1 MCFLRTANIKSIE
14 TPNLLPSEMT
24 MLNCS
29 PTPIATR
36 TATTVRMPSKV
47 NTDFDGRT
55 SQNIA
60 EVLNLLRDALEPQR
74 RIVRAGESIYK
85 AGDGF
90 GNLYML
96 NSGFCKIVNQTA
108 DGREQVVGL
117 KFRGDWMGFD
127 GIANGRFV
135 CDAIALDTGEVWVIC
150 YDALVAACARHIKLM
165 SVLHEAMSRE
175 IAHDR
180 DSLTSVCTLTADAR
194 VADFLRYWAHCLG
207 RSGMRTD
214 QFTLRLTRADIGNY
228 LGMTIET
235 VSRSLT
241 RLARSKLI
249 GFAEKGRRDI
259 HIPEIDALT
268 NFVQSYLTPPPTAVL
283 H

>member
-1 MCFLRTANIKSIE
+1 
-14 TPNLLPSEMT
+14 
-24 MLNCS
+24 MLTCS

-36 TATTVRMPSKV
+36 HAPTACMPPKA

-55 SQNIA
+55 SQHIA
-60 EVLNLLRDALEPQR
+60 DVLDLLREVLTPQR
-74 RIVRAGESIYK
+74 RIVHAGEAIYN
-85 AGDGF
+85 AGDRF
-90 GNLYML
+90 GDLYIL
-96 NSGFCKIVNQTA
+96 NSGFCKVVNQTA

-135 CDAIALDTGEVWVIC
+135 CDAVALDTGEVWVIH
-150 YDALVAACARHIKLM
+150 YDALMAACARHIKLL

-175 IAHDR
+175 IARDR
-180 DSLTSVCTLTADAR
+180 DSLMSVCTLPADAR

-207 RSGMRTD
+207 RSGMRAD

-241 RLARSKLI
+241 RLARVKLI
-249 GFAEKGRRDI
+249 QFAEKGRRDI

-268 NFVQSYLTPPPTAVL
+268 SFVQSYLTPPPAAVL

>member
-1 MCFLRTANIKSIE
+1 
-14 TPNLLPSEMT
+14 
-24 MLNCS
+24 MLTCS
-29 PTPIATR
+29 PAPFATR
-36 TATTVRMPSKV
+36 YAAAVCKPSNA
-47 NTDFDGRT
+47 NTDMDGRT
-55 SQNIA
+55 SQHIA
-60 EVLNLLRDALEPQR
+60 DVLNLLCEVLEPQR
-74 RIVRAGESIYK
+74 RIVRTGEAIYK

-90 GNLYML
+90 GHLYIL

-135 CDAIALDTGEVWVIC
+135 CDAVALDTGEVWVIS
-150 YDALVAACARHIKLM
+150 YDALMAACARHVRLL

-175 IAHDR
+175 IARDR
-180 DSLTSVCTLTADAR
+180 DSLMSVCTLPADAR
-194 VADFLRYWAHCLG
+194 VADFLRYWAQCLG

-268 NFVQSYLTPPPTAVL
+268 NFVQSCLTPPPAAVL

>member
-1 MCFLRTANIKSIE
+1 MSPKS
-14 TPNLLPSEMT
+14 
-24 MLNCS
+24 
-29 PTPIATR
+29 
-36 TATTVRMPSKV
+36 

-55 SQNIA
+55 SQHIA
-60 EVLNLLRDALEPQR
+60 EVLNLLRDALAPQR
-74 RIVRAGESIYK
+74 RIVRAGEAIYK

-90 GNLYML
+90 GHLYIL

-135 CDAIALDTGEVWVIC
+135 CDAVALDTGEVWVIR
-150 YDALVAACARHIKLM
+150 YDALLAACATHTRLLP
-165 SVLHEAMSRE
+165 VLHEAMSRE
-175 IAHDR
+175 IARDR
-180 DSLTSVCTLTADAR
+180 DSLMSVCTLPADAR

-241 RLARSKLI
+241 RLARGKLI
-249 GFAEKGRRDI
+249 RFAEKGRRDI
-259 HIPEIDALT
+259 QIPEIDALT
-268 NFVQSYLTPPPTAVL
+268 DFVQSCVTPPPAAVL

>member
-1 MCFLRTANIKSIE
+1 
-14 TPNLLPSEMT
+14 
-24 MLNCS
+24 MLNYS
-29 PTPIATR
+29 PAPIATCAPIIACR
-36 TATTVRMPSKV
+36 PAKSHTE
-47 NTDFDGRT
+47 FDGRT
-55 SQNIA
+55 SQHIV
-60 EVLNLLRDALEPQR
+60 EVLNLLREVLEPQR
-74 RIVRAGESIYK
+74 RIVRAGEAIYK

-90 GNLYML
+90 GNLYVL

-135 CDAIALDTGEVWVIC
+135 CDAVALDTGEVWVIG
-150 YDALVAACARHIKLM
+150 YDALMAACARHIKLL

-175 IAHDR
+175 IARDR
-180 DSLTSVCTLTADAR
+180 DSLISVCTLPADAR
-194 VADFLRYWAHCLG
+194 VADFLRYWVHCLG

-249 GFAEKGRRDI
+249 GFTEKGRRDI

-268 NFVQSYLTPPPTAVL
+268 TFVQSYLTPPTSTAL